1 MERYRIFMK
10 KGPYEIGVGNNR
22 HEAIQHAISKG
33 IPKKNMKA
41 ICLIKG
47 RGQQRTFKIN

>member
-1 MERYRIFMK
+1 MK

-22 HEAIQHAISKG
+22 FEAIKHAISKG
-33 IPKKNMKA
+33 VPKSMMKS

-47 RGQQRTFKIN
+47 NGSQRTFKI